1 MMNRPTDISRRHW
14 LRRTAGLALLGRSAA
29 PLALNLAAI
38 GAASAQTAQGTG
50 DYKALVC
57 VFMYGGNDSF
67 NMLLPTDEA
76 SWAAYAATRN
86 QAPDP
91 IALQLPG
98 TPADTAAAAGS
109 PARLGGVLPLQQR
122 RAGRRAVALHPVMR
136 PAQALFNDSG
146 RLAVLANVG
155 PLHMPTTKAQFD
167 QPTHPRPPQLFSHN
181 DQQNTWQALAPEGA
195 SAGWGGRVAD
205 LLLEGSA
212 PSAFTSVSVS
222 GNAVW
227 LAGRSVRQ
235 YQLGSS
241 GALRAGVDDLGRL
254 FGSTGAGTALE
265 RVLASARSN
274 ALLQADLAAVAR
286 RSIDAQRLLGDALP
300 PAAQAPFGTPPVSG
314 NYSAA
319 ADPLLQ
325 LTDPLTG
332 EAASN
337 PLAQQL
343 QTVAR
348 MIEVGRSGA
357 LGLRRQVFF
366 VSLGGFDTH
375 DNQNRNHALLMARLS
390 HGLAYFDATLAQ
402 MGALDQ
408 VCSFTAS
415 DFGRTFT
422 SNGDGTDHG
431 WGGHHF
437 VMGGAVRGGD
447 VYGQLPQLGIKNAN
461 NNRFD
466 SSPDQVRNGALL
478 PTTSVD
484 QMGATLARWMG
495 VSETGLDEV
504 FPALREFS
512 QRDLGF
518 MA

>member
-1 MMNRPTDISRRHW
+1 MSSHLPTDLSRRHW
-14 LRRTAGLALLGRSAA
+14 LRRSAGLALLGRSAA

-38 GAASAQTAQGTG
+38 SAASAQSAG

-57 VFMYGGNDSF
+57 LFLYGGNDSF
-67 NMLLPTDEA
+67 NMLLPTDDA
-76 SWAAYAATRN
+76 AWAAYTATRN

-91 IALQLPG
+91 IALQRPG
-98 TPADTAAAAGS
+98 TAADPGADAGS
-109 PARLGGVLPLQQR
+109 PAGLGGVLPLQQR
-122 RAGRRAVALHPVMR
+122 SAGRRPVALHPAMR
-136 PAQALFNDSG
+136 AAQALFNDSG
-146 RLAVLANVG
+146 RLAVVANVG
-155 PLHMPTTKAQFD
+155 PLRMPTTKAQFD
-167 QPTHPRPPQLFSHN
+167 QPSHPRPAQLFSHN

-195 SAGWGGRVAD
+195 SAGWGGRMAD
-205 LLLEGSA
+205 LLLDGGA
-212 PSAFTSVSVS
+212 ASAFSSVSVS

-241 GALRAGVDDLGRL
+241 GAIRAGVDDRGRL
-254 FGSTGAGTALE
+254 FGSEAAGTALE
-265 RVLASARSN
+265 RVLAGARGDS
-274 ALLQADLAAVAR
+274 LLQADLAAVAR

-300 PAAQAPFGTPPVSG
+300 PAELAPFGTPPPSG
-314 NYSAA
+314 SYSAA

-332 EAASN
+332 QAASN

-375 DNQNRNHALLMARLS
+375 DNQNRNHALLMARLAQ
-390 HGLAYFDATLAQ
+390 GLAYFDATLAQ

-415 DFGRTFT
+415 DFGRSFT

-431 WGGHHF
+431 WGAHHF
-437 VMGGAVRGGD
+437 VMGGAVRGGE
-447 VYGQLPQLGIKNAN
+447 VYGQLPVLGTKNAG

-478 PTTSVD
+478 PSTSVD
-484 QMGATLARWMG
+484 QFGATLARWMG

-504 FPALREFS
+504 FPALREFGR
-512 QRDLGF
+512 RDLGF
-518 MA
+518 IA